1 MSRDI
6 HNSMA
11 QFAFSKVSEICKKNK
26 EDKENKEFRSLA
38 RSLPSWIQIN
48 GLATAAVFLFS
59 KKANGNAYEKMYNIL
74 NEWFEKEWFKKEDC
88 RILPG
93 DKDLVEQIVNLDS
106 VTYRLYVNEAMNLC
120 QWIKRFAEGMIE
132 SGD

>member
-26 EDKENKEFRSLA
+26 GDKEFRSLA

-48 GLATAAVFLFS
+48 GLATAAVYLFS
-59 KKANGNAYEKMYNIL
+59 KKAKGNAYEKMYNIL
-74 NEWFEKEWFKKEDC
+74 NEWFKNKDC
-88 RILPG
+88 RISLG
-93 DKDLVEQIVNLDS
+93 DKDLVDEIVNLDS
-106 VTYRLYVNEAMNLC
+106 VTYRLCVNETMNLC

>member
-26 EDKENKEFRSLA
+26 GDKGDKEFRSLA

-48 GLATAAVFLFS
+48 GLATAAVYLFS
-59 KKANGNAYEKMYNIL
+59 KKVNGNAYEKMYNIL
-74 NEWFEKEWFKKEDC
+74 NEWFKNKDC
-88 RILPG
+88 RISLG
-93 DKDLVEQIVNLDS
+93 DKDLVEEIVNLDS
-106 VTYRLYVNEAMNLC
+106 VTYRLCVNETMNLC